1 MKPFPTT
8 ASKVP
13 RFSSTTQN
21 KAHRVEVR
29 PGPRS
34 RRFLRDG
41 VWARLFSPSTGQ
53 FPQSRSI
60 GTSIYNRSVA
70 RRLASITAFLAL
82 MQAFFMA
89 PYQHVHI
96 GSGHERHG
104 NHAEATIVHAHPY
117 AISFSINPDNGPAVG
132 HSHKP
137 HASLALDTFTTLA
150 QGIPFLFFQ
159 PESPV
164 HIFAPAESFVW
175 VEVTE
180 PCGHDP
186 PCIENT
192 IPRAPPF

>member
-1 MKPFPTT
+1 SPPRPAKRRDSRLQHKIRRTGSKLGRPKNKGDPFPSRLCIVVFWVCLLSRTDNTRLDTRSIVSRSPT
-8 ASKVP
+8 ATF
-13 RFSSTTQN
+13 R
-21 KAHRVEVR
+21 KA
-29 PGPRS
+29 
-34 RRFLRDG
+34 
-41 VWARLFSPSTGQ
+41 
-53 FPQSRSI
+53 RSI
-60 GTSIYNRSVA
+60 GTSIYNRAVA

-89 PYQHVHI
+89 SYQHVHV

-104 NHAEATIVHAHPY
+104 NHAESTIVHAHPY

-164 HIFAPAESFVW
+164 HIFAPAESFV
-175 VEVTE
+175 
-180 PCGHDP
+180 
-186 PCIENT
+186 
-192 IPRAPPF
+192 